1 MLFEGNGDSQSKNQ
15 ASLTY
20 NSATI
25 GELVTQDTDGDGIPD
40 WEERLWGTD
49 PTKADTVPG
58 VPDSVTIQKLK
69 DAQEASNPTADT
81 GGSSSSLTQT
91 DQFSRN
97 LFDTIAAA
105 TQDGEQSLDPTTLDQ
120 ISNSLINNIQNTPQ
134 QKVYLLSDIKIS
146 SDSGTKSVVNYSST
160 LNDIYKKYPVSGE
173 DVNTILQEFAP
184 DDGTVNP
191 AALDKLTPIIT
202 QTKARIAAML
212 KMSVP
217 VSLVPLHLALLNAG
231 EKLIEDLQNMQLFNT
246 DVVVSLGAASQYEND
261 SANFAAA
268 VTNLNNAIK

>member
-1 MLFEGNGDSQSKNQ
+1 M
-15 ASLTY
+15 
-20 NSATI
+20 
-25 GELVTQDTDGDGIPD
+25 
-40 WEERLWGTD
+40 
-49 PTKADTVPG
+49 
-58 VPDSVTIQKLK
+58 
-69 DAQEASNPTADT
+69 
-81 GGSSSSLTQT
+81 
-91 DQFSRN
+91 
-97 LFDTIAAA
+97 
-105 TQDGEQSLDPTTLDQ
+105 
-120 ISNSLINNIQNTPQ
+120 
-134 QKVYLLSDIKIS
+134 
-146 SDSGTKSVVNYSST
+146 
-160 LNDIYKKYPVSGE
+160 
-173 DVNTILQEFAP
+173 QEFAP